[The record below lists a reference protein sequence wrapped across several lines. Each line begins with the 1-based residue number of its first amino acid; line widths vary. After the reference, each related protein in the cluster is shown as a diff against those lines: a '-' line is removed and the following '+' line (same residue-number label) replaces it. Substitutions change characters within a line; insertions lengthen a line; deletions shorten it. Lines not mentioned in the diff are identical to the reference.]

1 MSFEISIKM
10 SDPPYASA
18 PIHRPAGNVTG
29 AAALEPPG
37 GPHTT
42 VIGIPHTNSIESN
55 KSGRVPSIANGGASS
70 GMSNRPIFNKVFFCK
85 KWNYAFSKSS
95 ENKGSNA

>member
-1 MSFEISIKM
+1 M

-18 PIHRPAGNVTG
+18 PIHRPSGNVTG
-29 AAALEPPG
+29 PAALEPPG
-37 GPHTT
+37 GPHTA

-70 GMSNRPIFNKVFFCK
+70 GMSNRNIFNKVLRIFEK
-85 KWNYAFSKSS
+85 KWITHLEKLEKNRIRKM
-95 ENKGSNA
+95 